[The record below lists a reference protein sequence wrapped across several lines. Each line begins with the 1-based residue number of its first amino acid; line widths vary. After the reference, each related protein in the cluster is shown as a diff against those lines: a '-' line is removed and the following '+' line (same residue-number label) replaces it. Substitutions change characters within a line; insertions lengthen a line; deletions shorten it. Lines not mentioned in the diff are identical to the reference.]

1 VTVASVFEKMRGAV
15 ALLEEV
21 ADELEPGTL
30 DVAGAKRLVDLSTR
44 CERLAMAT
52 RGRAARRVQDAVI
65 WKRDQHGS
73 AARWLASTT
82 GSSVGAAAR
91 SLEAARQ
98 LEELPATAAAFRRGE
113 ISEAQAA
120 EIAATATVDPSAESR
135 LLATATGWASFK
147 TFRDECRDATVRARD
162 DRLHAQWLHENRSV
176 HTWSERNGHFR
187 IDARLS
193 PDEAGWV
200 NNALEQKTSELFTA
214 AQQAGGVLEPREA
227 YRADAMVAL
236 LRGEAPLKPLEARL
250 DADQA
255 AIERGYVEPGERC
268 ELVGIGP
275 IPVTMARS
283 MLSDARVTILVR
295 NGTEITTIS
304 SPNRTIPAK
313 LRKWLERAYSTC
325 GVAGCGN
332 DQRLQIDHIIE
343 VEDGGPTVKEN
354 LWRLCVHHHKLKT
367 FYQWRVVEDNGIR
380 QLVAPD
386 DPDPP

>member
-1 VTVASVFEKMRGAV
+1 VFVSGVFDQVRSAV
-15 ALLEEV
+15 ALLERV
-21 ADELEPGTL
+21 VGDLEPGTL
-30 DVAGAKRLVDLSTR
+30 DVSGAKQLVDLFTR
-44 CERLAMAT
+44 CERLSVAG
-52 RGRAARRVQDAVI
+52 RGLAARRVQDGVV
-65 WKRDQHGS
+65 WKRDEHGS

-82 GSSVGAAAR
+82 GVSVGAAAR

-98 LEELPATAAAFRRGE
+98 LEDLPSTAAAFKRGE

-120 EIAATATVDPSAESR
+120 EIAATATLDPAAESR
-135 LLATATGWASFK
+135 LLATATGGSSFK
-147 TFRDECRDATVRARD
+147 TFRDQCRDATVRATD
-162 DRLHAQWLHENRSV
+162 DRRHAQWLHENRAVS
-176 HTWSERNGHFR
+176 TWTERNGHFR

-193 PDEAGWV
+193 PDEACWV

-214 AQQAGGVLEPREA
+214 AQHAGGVLEPREA
-227 YRADAMVAL
+227 YMADAMVRL

-255 AIERGYVEPGERC
+255 AIERGWVEAGERC

-283 MLSDARVTILVR
+283 MLNDARITILTR
-295 NGTEITTIS
+295 EGTDITRIS
-304 SPNRTIPAK
+304 SPTRTIPAA
-313 LRKWLERAYSTC
+313 LRKWVERAYPRC

-343 VEDGGPTVKEN
+343 VENQGPTTKDNV
-354 LWRLCVHHHKLKT
+354 WRLCVHHHKLKT
-367 FYQWRVVEDNGIR
+367 FYGWRVVEEHGIR
-380 QLVAPD
+380 QLVPPD